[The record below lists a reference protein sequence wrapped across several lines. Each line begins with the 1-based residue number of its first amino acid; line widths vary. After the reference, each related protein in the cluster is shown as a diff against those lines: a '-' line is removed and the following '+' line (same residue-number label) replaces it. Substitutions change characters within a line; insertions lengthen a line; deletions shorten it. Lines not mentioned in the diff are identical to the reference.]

1 MACIEPGGHCVM
13 TDKLPQRFALVSKSM
28 HCVDFEVRFSS

>member
-13 TDKLPQRFALVSKSM
+13 VDKLPQRFALVSKSM